1 MHQHQQY
8 QHTRTQNV
16 VIQTVSIFSVKQID
30 GNLPQKSILIVNQG
44 QQTPRKKHYKSLK
57 EVDRNAIT
65 ETSCSGHWWRHNG
78 HRQQHQQSK
87 LDYATLSK
95 MRNKSSTFFNCK
107 QELSLGGHPRPIE
120 RPMDWVFYKTEMKIW
135 AVWAVRAVRK
145 KKVDLR
151 ILSNF

>member
-1 MHQHQQY
+1 MDQKDLKYQVLLMHQHY
-8 QHTRTQNV
+8 QDTKTQNV
-16 VIQTVSIFSVKQID
+16 VIQAVSIFSVKQID

-95 MRNKSSTFFNCK
+95 IRNECTTFFNCK
-107 QELSLGGHPRPIE
+107 QGLSLGGHILTYRLIFTVSSSYGDFIE
-120 RPMDWVFYKTEMKIW
+120 EVCICIS
-135 AVWAVRAVRK
+135 V
-145 KKVDLR
+145 
-151 ILSNF
+151 

>member
-1 MHQHQQY
+1 MYKEISRKGPKRPNTRFCALAIHY
-8 QHTRTQNV
+8 QDTRTQNV
-16 VIQTVSIFSVKQID
+16 VVQAVSIFSVKQID

-44 QQTPRKKHYKSLK
+44 QQTPHKKHYKSLK

-95 MRNKSSTFFNCK
+95 IRNECTTFFYCK
-107 QELSLGGHPRPIE
+107 RGLSLGGHIH
-120 RPMDWVFYKTEMKIW
+120 MVCFSLFKLYL
-135 AVWAVRAVRK
+135 AV
-145 KKVDLR
+145 L
-151 ILSNF
+151 ILLWRLY